1 MKMRKAL
8 LALCALSSLIG
19 SAQTYAQTSGNK
31 AETVPLLEVGALA
44 PDFVSKDL
52 AGKEVRISDSHNKIV
67 VLDFWATW
75 CGPCKASL
83 PHTAEVAK
91 RYKDQGVV
99 VLANCTSDTR
109 ANFDEFV
116 QANREKY
123 AAIEFVCD
131 PHDRGSASY
140 NERASHKLYG
150 VNGIP
155 TQFVIGRDGKIA
167 AVIVGYSDGDH
178 RLEDALK
185 KLGVTT
191 PAS

>member
-1 MKMRKAL
+1 MKMEKAL
-8 LALCALSSLIG
+8 LALCALSALMV
-19 SAQTYAQTSGNK
+19 SAQPSS
-31 AETVPLLEVGALA
+31 PLAPGALA

-52 AGKEVRISDSHNKIV
+52 AGKDVRISDAHGKIV

-91 RYKDQGVV
+91 RFKDQGVV

-109 ANFDEFV
+109 AHFDEFM

-123 AAIEFVCD
+123 PDIRFLCD
-131 PHDRGSASY
+131 PHDRGSANY
-140 NERASHKLYG
+140 DERASRKLYG
-150 VNGIP
+150 VQGIP

-167 AVIVGYSDGDH
+167 AVIVGYGDGDH
-178 RLEDALK
+178 QLEDALV
-185 KLGVTT
+185 KLGATP

>member
-1 MKMRKAL
+1 MKTRNAL
-8 LALCALSSLIG
+8 LALCALSSLIA
-19 SAQTYAQTSGNK
+19 SAQTPPQPSANR
-31 AETVPLLEVGALA
+31 AEPIPLLEVGALA

-52 AGKEVRISDSHNKIV
+52 AGKEVRLSDSRNKIV

-83 PHTAEVAK
+83 PHTAEIAK

-123 AAIEFVCD
+123 SAIEFVCD
-131 PHDRGSASY
+131 PHDRGSASFD
-140 NERASHKLYG
+140 ERASRKLYG
-150 VNGIP
+150 VKGIP

-167 AVIVGYSDGDH
+167 AVIVGYGEGDH
-178 RLEDALK
+178 QLEDALT
-185 KLGVTT
+185 KLGLTT

>member
-1 MKMRKAL
+1 MKIREAL
-8 LALCALSSLIG
+8 LALCALSLLVG
-19 SAQTYAQTSGNK
+19 PAQTYAQTPGNQ
-31 AETVPLLEVGALA
+31 AESVPLLEVGALA

-52 AGKEVRISDSHNKIV
+52 AGKEVRLSDSHNKIV

-123 AAIEFVCD
+123 SAIEFVCD
-131 PHDRGSASY
+131 PHDRGSAGYS
-140 NERASHKLYG
+140 ERASHKLYG
-150 VNGIP
+150 VKGIP

-178 RLEDALK
+178 RLEDALT
-185 KLGVTT
+185 KLVTT